1 MTENQRQAVSAEQA
15 LWLGVL
21 LFVKRD
27 IAIGSRLERK
37 AAIEYITTKYRPVK
51 QVSKSPPSWTYYN
64 TTDFEYVC
72 GLASLDPESVR
83 REFLNC
89 REYTPTEQPESW
101 VEVFYE

>member
-1 MTENQRQAVSAEQA
+1 MCPDRRRFNDYSSDYFISKLHAAE
-15 LWLGVL
+15 
-21 LFVKRD
+21 
-27 IAIGSRLERK
+27 
-37 AAIEYITTKYRPVK
+37 AIEAQGQTVK